1 MLKSALIAT
10 AGTLAIVALTT
21 AATGPEATAAE
32 PKCLNK
38 ANKYVACTDKLRAKT
53 QRKGV
58 NFQYGKVEYR
68 YRPTR
73 SPSVIPSG
81 SVRFRVDSPT
91 PSGST
96 GPRP

>member
-10 AGTLAIVALTT
+10 ACTLAIVALTT

-53 QRKGV
+53 QRKGMPIRLTQV
-58 NFQYGKVEYR
+58 C
-68 YRPTR
+68 
-73 SPSVIPSG
+73 S
-81 SVRFRVDSPT
+81 
-91 PSGST
+91 
-96 GPRP
+96 